1 MGRELFCGEFARL
14 ASKRWIVQLSSAN
27 YFGLVTFL
35 PWARI
40 ASWACLLANFGF
52 NGQSKH
58 VTRQVYTAAL
68 NEDLLISHGF
78 LQMTFNRVIFLISTV

>member
-1 MGRELFCGEFARL
+1 MGCELFCGDFVRL

-58 VTRQVYTAAL
+58 VTRQVYTTPFKVKVFA
-68 NEDLLISHGF
+68 EISNYLWH
-78 LQMTFNRVIFLISTV
+78 